1 MVVVGSAVGALLA
14 GGDGDAR
21 RARTGT
27 AVRPVPTTPTP
38 PAATVAATRLPCRDR
53 LTPAEPLRLWV
64 AGDSIAWSVGTGLG
78 TRAAATGVVAPVY
91 ESRVGSGL
99 GSPGA
104 FDWPQRIRQEL
115 SRLDPEVVV
124 FVMGTNDWGLPQAT
138 PLDAAGRP
146 AWRAAYAE
154 RVRAVADAVTAGG
167 RTLYWVGPPVLRD
180 PRQETGG
187 KEVAA
192 VIREVVADV
201 PGAVF
206 VDAHDLLDTDDG
218 RYTPT
223 VVVAGR
229 ALTVRTADGV
239 HLTPEGAGFLGD
251 ALFARLDAQCALR
264 ARAVPGVT
272 QPVVET
278 QGSTTATPRTTTPT
292 PATTGTSTPVTPT
305 TGPPGPTGPPA
316 PPASTT
322 PTTPPGPTTPT
333 GPPGPS
339 TPTSAPG

>member
-1 MVVVGSAVGALLA
+1 MVVIGGTVGALLA

-21 RARTGT
+21 RARSGT
-27 AVRPVPTTPTP
+27 AVSPAPTTP
-38 PAATVAATRLPCRDR
+38 AATATATATRLPCRDR
-53 LTPAEPLRLWV
+53 LTPTEPLRLWV
-64 AGDSIAWSVGTGLG
+64 AGDSIAWSMGTGLG

-99 GSPGA
+99 GSPGS

-115 SRLDPEVVV
+115 PRLDPEVVV

-138 PLDAAGRP
+138 PLDPAGRP
-146 AWRAAYAE
+146 AWRAAYAA
-154 RVRAVADAVTAGG
+154 RVRVVADALTAGG

-180 PRQETGG
+180 ARHEAGG

-223 VVVAGR
+223 VVVAGT

-239 HLTPEGAGFLGD
+239 HFTPEGAGFLGD
-251 ALFARLDAQCALR
+251 ALFARLDAQCSLR
-264 ARAVPGVT
+264 ARAVPGAT

-278 QGSTTATPRTTTPT
+278 QGSTTATPRTTAPT
-292 PATTGTSTPVTPT
+292 PATTGASTPAPPITPPT
-305 TGPPGPTGPPA
+305 GPTGPTA
-316 PPASTT
+316 PPATT
-322 PTTPPGPTTPT
+322 PPTTPT
-333 GPPGPS
+333 GSTTPPGPPGPS
-339 TPTSAPG
+339 TPTSAPR